1 MSYALE
7 RISDSAILATY
18 ANLPK
23 RIDLPGTQKVL
34 VMGDDLTGWTDE
46 TYALVPYTPPVVAPT
61 KQELKDY
68 TAAKRYVI
76 ETSGLISQT
85 FGPLLTDRATQ
96 NTLASTIQSIDLG
109 IVTPPIN
116 FKAPSGFASLDRSTL
131 VAIATVVGAHV
142 QAAFN
147 TEMTVVAEI
156 EAETIATFAEIDA
169 ADWPSNA

>member
-7 RISDSAILATY
+7 RISDNGILAVYTT
-18 ANLPK
+18 LPK

-34 VMGDDLTGWTDE
+34 VMGDDLAGWEDE
-46 TYALVPYTPPVVAPT
+46 EYRIVSYTPPVVAPT

-68 TAAKRYVI
+68 AAAKRYVI
-76 ETSGLISQT
+76 ETGGLISQT

-96 NTLASTIQSIDLG
+96 NMLASTIQSIDLG

-116 FKAPSGFASLDRSTL
+116 FKAPAGFASLDRSTL